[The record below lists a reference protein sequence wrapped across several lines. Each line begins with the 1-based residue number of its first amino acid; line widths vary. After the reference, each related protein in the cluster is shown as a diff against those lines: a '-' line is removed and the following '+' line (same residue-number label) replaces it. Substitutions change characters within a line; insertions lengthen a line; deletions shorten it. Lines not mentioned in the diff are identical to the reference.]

1 MTGLLAT
8 ELAPAALGGAAP
20 TVRPVPRVIG
30 APAARRAL
38 PASTATAPPGTL
50 VLANVR
56 ASRAGRGPSATPV
69 PRDTL
74 GLTAPR
80 ARTVRVGRA
89 MMVAVATASA
99 PAATASPQPV
109 LADRATPASLIT
121 MVPTAP
127 VSLPRSVFS
136 SVS

>member
-1 MTGLLAT
+1 MAP
-8 ELAPAALGGAAP
+8 APAALGGAAP
-20 TVRPVPRVIG
+20 TARPVPRVIG

-38 PASTATAPPGTL
+38 PASTATALLGTL

-56 ASRAGRGPSATPV
+56 ASRAGGEPSVTPV
-69 PRDTL
+69 PRDTS
-74 GLTAPR
+74 GPTAPR
-80 ARTVRVGRA
+80 ARTVRVELA

-109 LADRATPASLIT
+109 PADRATPASLIT
-121 MVPTAP
+121 LEPTAP
-127 VSLPRSVFS
+127 VSPPRSVFS